1 MERYHFS
8 LEGPILEDN
17 VPLHIAVDSL
27 SNFQAIVDRTYL
39 ELKGEKKRLS
49 KKERKFFQLRAYSFE
64 RGSFTTYFEIFFATG
79 QLVLPFM
86 SSLGQQFPNR
96 A

>member
-1 MERYHFS
+1 MERYHFG

-64 RGSFTTYFEIFFATG
+64 KGSFTTYFEIFL
-79 QLVLPFM
+79 QLANLYYRSCPH
-86 SSLGQQFPNR
+86 
-96 A
+96 